1 MKAAV
6 FKGPNRAQALQIETL
21 QDPVPGPSDLL
32 VKVGRCGICG
42 TDLHMTSGHGWDF
55 PVGSVLGHEFAGEV
69 VAVGRDVERHRVG
82 DRVSGM
88 AKAGCGACEACFRGL
103 PLFCPNGAMTLGGGF
118 GEYVRIHDRAATR
131 LPATLSLADGALVEP
146 LAIGMHGVAM
156 ANMRLGARVLVIG
169 AGSVGL
175 ATIFWARRL
184 GAGRIVAASR
194 SVARSPMAL
203 AMGADVFVQ
212 TGPDEVGEVIEAL
225 GNSPEIV
232 FECVGA
238 LGLLEQSIN
247 HVAVF
252 GQVVSLGFCT
262 SPDAVVPATAA
273 FKQVRIS
280 FPLTYSPEEFE
291 RVADIMLAGKVD
303 PKMMITSEVSLD
315 DLPATFEQLRSSN
328 DQTKVHV
335 VM

>member
-6 FKGPNRAQALQIETL
+6 FKGPNRDQALKIETL
-21 QDPVPGPSDLL
+21 KDPMPGPSDLL

-55 PVGSVLGHEFAGEV
+55 PVGSVIGHEFAGEV
-69 VAVGRDVERHRVG
+69 VAVGRDVERYRVG

-103 PLFCPNGAMTLGGGF
+103 PLFCPNGVMTLGGGF
-118 GEYVRIHDRAATR
+118 GEYVCIPDRAATR

-156 ANMRLGARVLVIG
+156 ANMRLGAKVLVIG

-194 SVARSPMAL
+194 SLARSPMAL
-203 AMGADVFVQ
+203 AMGADTFIQ
-212 TGPDEVGEVIEAL
+212 TGPDEVGDVIEAL

-238 LGLLEQSIN
+238 VGLLEQSIN

-280 FPLTYSPEEFE
+280 FPLSYSPEEFE